1 MPEWAMWFQYVLNGV
16 VAGSTYTLLG
26 LGLTLVFGI
35 LWIISFV
42 HGEFF
47 MLGGFLAFYLLT
59 RFAGAPFLASIPI
72 AMAGVGLLGALLGKL
87 TVNPLRDRHW
97 EFPMLSTFGLSF
109 VLLSAALMLFGG
121 DYRTIPSP
129 YNETVFRFSHLFLSA
144 QKLIVIVV
152 TAVLFLGL
160 RWTLLKT
167 SFGRNLRATA
177 QDRVGA
183 AVVGISSAAIYT
195 WTFAI
200 ACGLAAAGG
209 VLVGAVF
216 HVDPYMGQTGLLKGW
231 VVIILGG
238 MGNVTGA
245 VVGGLTIGIVESLAT
260 GVLGSGWAE
269 AIAFSAMI
277 VILLLRPQGLLGV
290 KGGAR

>member
-1 MPEWAMWFQYVLNGV
+1 MPEWALWIQYVLNGV
-16 VAGSTYTLLG
+16 VAGSTYILLG

-47 MLGGFLAFYLLT
+47 MLGGFVAFYLLSKYT
-59 RFAGAPFLASIPI
+59 AIPFLLSIPI
-72 AMAGVGLLGALLGKL
+72 AMIVVGLLGALLGKL
-87 TVNPLRDRHW
+87 TINPLRNRHW

-109 VLLSAALMLFGG
+109 VLLSGALMLFGG

-129 YNETVFRFSHLFLSA
+129 YTETVFRFSHFFLSA

-152 TAVLFLGL
+152 TLALFIAL
-160 RWTLLKT
+160 RWILLKT

-177 QDRVGA
+177 QDPVGA
-183 AVVGISSAAIYT
+183 AAVGISSASIYT
-195 WTFAI
+195 WTFAL
-200 ACGLAAAGG
+200 ACAIAAAGG

-216 HVDPYMGQTGLLKGW
+216 NIDPYMCQVGLLKGW

-238 MGNVTGA
+238 MGSVTGA
-245 VVGGLTIGIVESLAT
+245 VVGGLTIGIIESLST
-260 GVLGSGWAE
+260 GLLGAGWAE

-277 VILLLRPQGLLGV
+277 VILLLKPQGLLGV
-290 KGGAR
+290 RRGV

>member
-1 MPEWAMWFQYVLNGV
+1 MPEWAVWIQYVINGI
-16 VAGSTYTLLG
+16 VAGSTYILLG

-47 MLGGFLAFYLLT
+47 MLGGFVAFYLLAT
-59 RFAGAPFLASIPI
+59 YTTVPFLLSIPI
-72 AMAGVGLLGALLGKL
+72 SMGAVGLLGALLGWL
-87 TVNPLRDRHW
+87 TINPLRNRHW

-129 YNETVFRFSHLFLSA
+129 YTETVFRFSHFFLSA
-144 QKLIVIVV
+144 LKLIVILV
-152 TAVLFLGL
+152 TFALFIAL
-160 RWTLLKT
+160 RWILLKT

-183 AVVGISSAAIYT
+183 AAVGINSASIYT
-195 WTFAI
+195 WTFAL
-200 ACGLAAAGG
+200 ACAIAAAGG

-216 HVDPYMGQTGLLKGW
+216 NIDPYMGQTGLLKGW

-245 VVGGLTIGIVESLAT
+245 VIGGLAIGVIESLGT
-260 GVLGSGWAE
+260 GLLGAGWSE
-269 AIAFSAMI
+269 AIAFGAMI
-277 VILLLRPQGLLGV
+277 VILLLRPQGLLG
-290 KGGAR
+290 ARRGV

>member
-1 MPEWAMWFQYVLNGV
+1 MPEWAVWIQYVINGI
-16 VAGSTYTLLG
+16 VAGSTYILLG

-47 MLGGFLAFYLLT
+47 MLGGFVAFYLLAT
-59 RFAGAPFLASIPI
+59 YTALPFLLSIPI
-72 AMAGVGLLGALLGKL
+72 SMAAVGLLGALLGWL
-87 TVNPLRDRHW
+87 TINPLRNRHW

-129 YNETVFRFSHLFLSA
+129 YTETVFRFSHFFLSA
-144 QKLIVIVV
+144 LKLIVIMV
-152 TAVLFLGL
+152 TFALFIAL
-160 RWTLLKT
+160 RWILLKT

-183 AVVGISSAAIYT
+183 AAVGINSATIYT
-195 WTFAI
+195 WTFAL
-200 ACGLAAAGG
+200 ACAIAAAGG

-216 HVDPYMGQTGLLKGW
+216 NIDPYMGQTGLLKGW

-245 VVGGLTIGIVESLAT
+245 VLGGLAIGVIESLGT
-260 GVLGSGWAE
+260 GLLGAGWSE
-269 AIAFSAMI
+269 AIAFGAMI
-277 VILLLRPQGLLGV
+277 VILLLRPQGLLG
-290 KGGAR
+290 ARRGV